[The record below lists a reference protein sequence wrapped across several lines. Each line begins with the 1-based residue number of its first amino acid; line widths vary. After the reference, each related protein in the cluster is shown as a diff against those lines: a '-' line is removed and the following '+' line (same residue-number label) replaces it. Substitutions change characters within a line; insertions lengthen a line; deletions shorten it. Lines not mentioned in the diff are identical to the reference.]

1 MADLFK
7 TLYQIVLAGIVGGI
21 FAYAWQKRGWIF
33 QQNLKIAVDKHE
45 SQIQLIKDFFGL
57 VDKRIYASRLYLD
70 ELTSGDPERIRTQ
83 KESYGVTVAEWNE
96 RNQGM
101 VVMLRSRFDSQ
112 TANAIE
118 MYFPPE
124 FAQVDKKLRRKRT
137 LGASDPVTQRQLTE
151 DIRKA
156 LFQINRR
163 ARSEMHDLFEKTSDT
178 LTILDERPPIKLS
191 NAERLSTL
199 YLIKSLFKTRVQH

>member
-1 MADLFK
+1 MADLLK

-70 ELTSGDPERIRTQ
+70 ELTSGDPERIKAQ
-83 KESYGVTVAEWNE
+83 KEIYGVTVAEWNE

-101 VVMLRSRFDSQ
+101 VVMLRSRFDHQ

-118 MYFPPE
+118 TYFPPE
-124 FAQVDKKLRRKRT
+124 FAQIDAMLRRKRL
-137 LGASDPVTQRQLTE
+137 LGGSDPIKQRQLTE
-151 DIRKA
+151 DVRKG
-156 LFQINRR
+156 LSRINRE
-163 ARSEMHDLFEKTSDT
+163 ARSVMHDLFEKTSDT
-178 LTILDERPPIKLS
+178 LIILEEKPPIKLS
-191 NAERLSTL
+191 NAERLSAL
-199 YLIKSLFKTRVQH
+199 YLFKSLFKARV